1 MEQEKNNLVKDFNL
15 KPILYH
21 QTKLQIINLLNNSGL
36 AAYEMKSVLKE
47 ILEMADKESQKE
59 LEKMYII
66 QNEIIKDK
74 PIINKEEDIDH
85 Q

>member
-59 LEKMYII
+59 LENMYSI

-74 PIINKEEDIDH
+74 PIINKEEDKDH

>member
-74 PIINKEEDIDH
+74 PIINKEEDIVH

>member
-1 MEQEKNNLVKDFNL
+1 
-15 KPILYH
+15 
-21 QTKLQIINLLNNSGL
+21 
-36 AAYEMKSVLKE
+36 MKSVLKE

-74 PIINKEEDIDH
+74 PIINKEEDKDH

>member
-1 MEQEKNNLVKDFNL
+1 MEQEKNNLVKDFSL
-15 KPILYH
+15 KTILYH

-74 PIINKEEDIDH
+74 PIINKEEDKDH

>member
-74 PIINKEEDIDH
+74 PIINKEEGIDH

>member
-1 MEQEKNNLVKDFNL
+1 MEQEKNNLLKDFNL
-15 KPILYH
+15 KTILYH

>member
-1 MEQEKNNLVKDFNL
+1 
-15 KPILYH
+15 
-21 QTKLQIINLLNNSGL
+21 
-36 AAYEMKSVLKE
+36 MKSVLKE

-74 PIINKEEDIDH
+74 PIINKEEGIDH

>member
-74 PIINKEEDIDH
+74 PIINKEENIDH

>member
-74 PIINKEEDIDH
+74 PIINKEEDEDH

>member
-74 PIINKEEDIDH
+74 PIINKTEDIDH

>member
-1 MEQEKNNLVKDFNL
+1 MEQEKNNLVKDLNL

-36 AAYEMKSVLKE
+36 AAYEMKSALKE

-74 PIINKEEDIDH
+74 PIINKEEDKDH